1 MSRDSVLHHH
11 AIINEFSPIVTKKCI
26 KTKLGCQIYTLF
38 VRIWLTDLFFCL
50 LNFSQ
55 QQKRCFYTLLNT
67 KIKHAIQQTI
77 LILKLNMDIVSLQK
91 LKSRSNKV
99 WILYEVVL
107 VCMSNIYSCI
117 MTNRTIVQKKLI
129 FLLEL
134 TKMRH

>member
-26 KTKLGCQIYTLF
+26 KTKLGCQKYTLF

-77 LILKLNMDIVSLQK
+77 LILKFNMDIVSLQK

-99 WILYEVVL
+99 QILYEVVL
-107 VCMSNIYSCI
+107 VCMSHIYSCI